1 MKQFNNQN
9 CIAPLNDMKK
19 TLSNNLTFQK
29 NFILNLNNI
38 IEFISSGIN
47 DLIPL
52 LIITCLFLALVYKI
66 KFADLVEG
74 FIKGVKKAVVPA
86 GIVILVYV
94 GLVIVTFHGYQLS
107 VYDSILGLS
116 VGSFVSPPTPS

>member
-9 CIAPLNDMKK
+9 CIATLNDMKK

-52 LIITCLFLALVYKI
+52 FESIKKI
-66 KFADLVEG
+66 L
-74 FIKGVKKAVVPA
+74 
-86 GIVILVYV
+86 
-94 GLVIVTFHGYQLS
+94 
-107 VYDSILGLS
+107 
-116 VGSFVSPPTPS
+116 